1 MYYFNKKTGFMIS
14 VIGGTYK
21 EINLDN
27 LSKEN
32 FGSGLRSVYFLL
44 ENEVE
49 VNFYTAGNNE
59 VKDYLEVY
67 KNSYNSFSYD
77 CKFTNDF
84 ITFKYYFGLDNPNIY
99 PNSSKINKSET
110 ISVYDKNI
118 ICFGMLESNF
128 EVNGDYVIYDPQTS
142 SNPYRFSDFGRANK
156 LIYIVNFNEAKSIS
170 RKNNISDIV
179 EFFFNEEGVF
189 ALIIKNGPH
198 GAKLFTRENIKGHLI
213 PSYITQNVFKIGSGD
228 IFTTSFSYYLIVKG
242 FSLEKAAL
250 YASKTTALYCDKQII
265 KTNNLENYVYDEF
278 TNSLDNKQIYL
289 ASPIFSLSD
298 LILVDKI
305 REIFLDFGV
314 KVFSPFHDI
323 GLGND
328 DEIAKKDLEGLN
340 QSDII
345 FSIVDGLD
353 SGTLIEL
360 GYGMAK
366 NKKIISYHR
375 TNEEESLIMLTPS
388 NIKIFDNLTSAIY
401 NTIWS
406 L

>member
-1 MYYFNKKTGFMIS
+1 MIS

-21 EINLDN
+21 EVNLDD
-27 LSKEN
+27 LSN
-32 FGSGLRSVYFLL
+32 NIFGSGLRCVHFLL
-44 ENEVE
+44 ENETE

-67 KNSYNSFSYD
+67 KNSYNNFSYD

-84 ITFKYYFGLDNPNIY
+84 ITFKYYFALDSPNVY
-99 PNSSKINKSET
+99 PNSSKISRSEI
-110 ISVYDKNI
+110 ISVDDKNI

-128 EVNGDYVIYDPQTS
+128 EINGDYVIYDPQTS
-142 SNPYRFSDFGRANK
+142 SNPYKFSDFGKANK

-170 RKNNISDIV
+170 QKDEISNIVD
-179 EFFFNEEGVF
+179 FFFNEEKVF

-198 GAKLFTRENIKGHLI
+198 GAKLFTKKDNDGYLI

-228 IFTTSFSYYLIVKG
+228 IFTTSFSYYLLEKK
-242 FSLEKAAL
+242 FSLEKSAFL
-250 YASKTTALYCDKQII
+250 ASKTTALYCDKQIV
-265 KTNNLENYVYDEF
+265 KV
-278 TNSLDNKQIYL
+278 NSLDNYIYEEFKNNLNNKQIYL

-298 LILVDKI
+298 LVLVDKI

-323 GLGND
+323 GLSND
-328 DEIAKKDLEGLN
+328 EEIAKKDLEGLN

-366 NKKIISYHR
+366 NKKIVSYHR
-375 TNEEESLIMLTPS
+375 TNDEGSLIMLKPS
-388 NIKIFDNLTSAIY
+388 NIKVFNNLTSAIY
-401 NTIWS
+401 NTIWN